1 MRERSWALLERWM
14 SGARAERLRVAA
26 RWRVQGA
33 HVISCPAPQAP
44 IGSHAHKMEEQP

>member
-1 MRERSWALLERWM
+1 MREQSCALLERWM
-14 SGARAERLRVAA
+14 SGARAARLGVAA

-33 HVISCPAPQAP
+33 HVIPTPARQAP